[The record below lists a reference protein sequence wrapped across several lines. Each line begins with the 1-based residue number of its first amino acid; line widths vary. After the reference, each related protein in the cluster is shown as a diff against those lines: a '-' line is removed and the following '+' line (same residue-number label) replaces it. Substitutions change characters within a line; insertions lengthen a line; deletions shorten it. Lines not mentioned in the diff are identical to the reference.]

1 MSQTAMNAAAFT
13 EMKELMGDTFKEI
26 VSMCLQSLPEQ
37 SNLLETAISN
47 DDAEQVFNI
56 AHRLKSSCGSIGAFG
71 LAEKAEA
78 IEQIGRQGSTL
89 GANEA
94 FSELQSSLEEVLT
107 VLKQE
112 IS

>member
-1 MSQTAMNAAAFT
+1 MSQTAMDAAAFT
-13 EMKELMGDTFKEI
+13 EMKELMGDSFKE
-26 VSMCLQSLPEQ
+26 VVTMCLQSLPEQ
-37 SNLLETAISN
+37 SRLLETAISN

-71 LAEKAEA
+71 LAEKAEM
-78 IEQIGRQGSTL
+78 IEQIGRQGSTQ